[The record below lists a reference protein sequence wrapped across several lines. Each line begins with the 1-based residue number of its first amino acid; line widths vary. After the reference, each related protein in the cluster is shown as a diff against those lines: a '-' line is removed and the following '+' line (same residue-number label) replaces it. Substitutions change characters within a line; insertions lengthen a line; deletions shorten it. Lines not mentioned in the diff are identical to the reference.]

1 MACQFAVGNFF
12 FLGGLQMEKA
22 KQKEEKGKL
31 MDELDKNFK
40 SLVNSEAM
48 ESLTKPF
55 VAEEVNI
62 DHSL

>member
-1 MACQFAVGNFF
+1 
-12 FLGGLQMEKA
+12 MEKV
-22 KQKEEKGKL
+22 KQKEEKEKL

-40 SLVNSEAM
+40 SLVNSQAM

-55 VAEEVNI
+55 EVEEVNN

>member
-1 MACQFAVGNFF
+1 M
-12 FLGGLQMEKA
+12 GGLQMEKA